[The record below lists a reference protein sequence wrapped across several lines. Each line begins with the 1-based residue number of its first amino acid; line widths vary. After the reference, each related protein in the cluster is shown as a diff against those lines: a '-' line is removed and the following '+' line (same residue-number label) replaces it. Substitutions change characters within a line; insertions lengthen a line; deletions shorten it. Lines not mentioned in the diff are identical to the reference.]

1 MYNFKLNIP
10 FYKVIVQCPI
20 TIKKKKSIL
29 STHPAKNCEI
39 RIDEL
44 ININRNN
51 LNQNSRQ
58 FQSNP
63 MINGQGLDNLYYY
76 ITTGRSS
83 TIVD

>member
-1 MYNFKLNIP
+1 MSNNHK
-10 FYKVIVQCPI
+10 KKKK
-20 TIKKKKSIL
+20 KKKKSIL

-39 RIDEL
+39 VIDEL
-44 ININRNN
+44 IINRNN
-51 LNQNSRQ
+51 LNQNRRQ
-58 FQSNP
+58 FQSNN